1 MPHAITRLLTKA
13 ESQALESRMRRM
25 LKDMCCT
32 LKDSPSIT
40 SSDPRD
46 HKYMIVGIGGVPMT
60 SHGEDE
66 YGMDLADVAEYIAV

>member
-1 MPHAITRLLTKA
+1 MPHAITRLLTKS
-13 ESQALESRMRRM
+13 ETHALESRMRHM

-32 LKDSPSIT
+32 LKTSPSIT

-46 HKYMIVGIGGVPMT
+46 RKYMIVGIDGIPMT

-66 YGMDLADVAEYIAV
+66 YGMDLADVAEYIAM